1 MFEFNLAF
9 LRFDNRVT
17 SYQQG
22 SGQTWEMVEGQAP
35 VA

>member
-1 MFEFNLAF
+1 VLEFNLAF

-22 SGQTWEMVEGQAP
+22 SGQTREMVAGRAP